1 MRTRGW
7 GEMKGQHQTPG
18 TKHVQAISWPM
29 SLLFLVLLL
38 VFVYLPID
46 IDLPISLF
54 ALMFSFIL
62 LAAVFAVHSAGQY
75 VIGASALAL
84 ISLLLS
90 WAATLLGHPPLWLE
104 ALTLASASLFLLYT
118 LAAIAVRI
126 WQEDS
131 VSIHT
136 LSAAMSLYLLLGILG
151 GLAFTILEVFK
162 PGSLAAEAGTVA
174 TTNIAVD
181 LFPPLLYFSFTALTT
196 LGMGDIFPVTAA
208 ARSLTILEAV
218 CGQIYLVVMVAFLVS
233 IFASQRA
240 ERNK

>member
-1 MRTRGW
+1 
-7 GEMKGQHQTPG
+7 
-18 TKHVQAISWPM
+18 M

-54 ALMFSFIL
+54 ALMFSCIL
-62 LAAVFAVHSAGQY
+62 LASVFAVHTKGQY
-75 VIGASALAL
+75 LIGASLLAL
-84 ISLLLS
+84 ISLLLA
-90 WAATLLGHPPLWLE
+90 WASTLLTQPPIWLE
-104 ALTLASASLFLLYT
+104 VLTMASAGAFVLYT
-118 LAAIAVRI
+118 LAAIAVRVWHENSI
-126 WQEDS
+126 
-131 VSIHT
+131 SIHT

-151 GLAFTILEVFK
+151 GLAYTSLEVFN
-162 PGSLAAEAGTVA
+162 PGALRAEAGKLAA
-174 TTNIAVD
+174 TNVAVD

-233 IFASQRA
+233 TFASQRA